1 MRVNFIPFSLVKWFQ
16 MESTLVVPKET
27 GYFHSC
33 WKKKKH
39 SHEEAIIPYTFTVN
53 FMYSVDIYTCCNL
66 Y

>member
-27 GYFHSC
+27 EYFYPF
-33 WKKKKH
+33 WKNKKH
-39 SHEEAIIPYTFTVN
+39 SHEEAIIPYIFSVN
-53 FMYSVDIYTCCNL
+53 FMYSVDIYPCRNL